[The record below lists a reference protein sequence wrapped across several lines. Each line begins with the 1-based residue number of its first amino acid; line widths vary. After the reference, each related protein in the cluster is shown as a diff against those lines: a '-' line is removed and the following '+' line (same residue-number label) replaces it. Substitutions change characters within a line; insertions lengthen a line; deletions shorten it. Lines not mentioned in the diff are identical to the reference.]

1 MTANTSFGLTDDH
14 SGAYRIGTVS
24 RITGVDTHTL
34 RAWERRYGAIR
45 PTRTERG
52 TRVYDDEQ
60 VHRIR
65 LLKAAVDA
73 GDPIRQV
80 ATLDD
85 ATLRARVTFL
95 TGFDDE
101 DKAGPVRV
109 AAVGD
114 AIARPFGAEA
124 ESSGVVLVEKAPSA
138 TTLRSNPGELD
149 AVGVHLRDLG
159 ETPVEAALALRER
172 LPRAALCVVYEFA
185 SQRVIGPLDRS
196 GVALLRGPLGA
207 AELRRAV
214 RSAATAPVAVAVPTE
229 GIDAEH
235 WGALPAP
242 PPRAYTDVQLERL
255 RNLRSSL
262 SCECP
267 NHLAAIVEGLLA
279 FEQYSAACANETVA
293 DARLHAR
300 LADGS
305 GKARG
310 LMESLLADVIRHDG
324 LSI

>member
-1 MTANTSFGLTDDH
+1 MTAQTSFGPTGDH
-14 SGAYRIGTVS
+14 SGSYRIGTVS

-45 PTRTERG
+45 PMRTDRG
-52 TRVYDDEQ
+52 TRVYDDAQ

-73 GDPIRQV
+73 GDPIRHV
-80 ATLDD
+80 APLDD
-85 ATLRARVTFL
+85 AALRARVTFL
-95 TGFDDE
+95 SGFDDTE
-101 DKAGPVRV
+101 RAGPVRV
-109 AAVGD
+109 AVVGASLERSFVND
-114 AIARPFGAEA
+114 GD
-124 ESSGVVLVEKAPSA
+124 SGVVLVETAPSA
-138 TTLRSNPGELD
+138 ATLRSNPGELD
-149 AVGVHLRDLG
+149 TVLVHLSDLG
-159 ETPVEAALALRER
+159 GTPVKAAQGLRER
-172 LPRAALCVVYEFA
+172 LPRATLAVLYEFA
-185 SQRVIGPLDRS
+185 PQRVLGGLDRI
-196 GVALLRGPLGA
+196 GAALLRGPLGA

-214 RSAATAPVAVAVPTE
+214 RSAASAPLPAATAAE
-229 GIDAEH
+229 GIDGER

-242 PPRAYTDVQLERL
+242 PPRAYTDAQLERL

-279 FEQYSAACANETVA
+279 FERYAAACANETVA
-293 DARLHAR
+293 DARLHTR
-300 LADGS
+300 LADGT

-310 LMESLLADVIRHDG
+310 LMESLLTEVIRHDG